1 MKNDIRSSKKGNAAY
16 LNVGVWYEA
25 ETGHIHITLPNSK
38 WFHTTVNDKPSS
50 KRAHHSLFT
59 QLARAMKEAGILIP
73 KSPRATMPTGPK
85 GEKRPADVNVR
96 AVLIAKIATRLRTR
110 PRTTGN

>member
-16 LNVGVWYEA
+16 LNVGVWYDA

-59 QLARAMKEAGILIP
+59 QLARAMKEAGIPHPEVTESHNADRTLKARSAP
-73 KSPRATMPTGPK
+73 PT
-85 GEKRPADVNVR
+85 
-96 AVLIAKIATRLRTR
+96 
-110 PRTTGN
+110 